1 MVLYFPRRIVYAKR
15 KNTELQI
22 NLYTSYKSTAFQI
35 HCKIKYRELRTIY
48 IVISTSLVSGT
59 TAEFLQSNTISL
71 CMECKHSNVYR
82 LIDYL

>member
-59 TAEFLQSNTISL
+59 TAELYDITL
-71 CMECKHSNVYR
+71 YGGLK
-82 LIDYL
+82 L

>member
-35 HCKIKYRELRTIY
+35 HCKIKYRELRTIIY
-48 IVISTSLVSGT
+48 SY
-59 TAEFLQSNTISL
+59 
-71 CMECKHSNVYR
+71 KHFCTER
-82 LIDYL
+82 KIQL